1 MGKDHDI
8 IQAVKDRD
16 SYGLQKILTKLGK
29 QSKNKLLGSSKKGGI
44 NYQDS
49 DGMSAL
55 HQAALV
61 GNLDMMQLLLEN
73 GSSVSI
79 QDNKGMLAL
88 HYAAWQGKS
97 EPVHML
103 LQWQSPTN
111 EQAKE
116 GEAPLHLACQHGHF
130 DVVNLLLLHHANPTI
145 VNKEWKTPL
154 DLACEF
160 GRYRVVDLLLRSN
173 LCAGLLAESPN
184 DMIDNNRT
192 TCIHLAAK
200 NGHIEIIR
208 LLLQA
213 GVNINRST
221 LRGTCLHEA
230 ALCGKTDVV
239 KLLLD
244 CGVDVNKSN
253 SYDQTALDIVTTY
266 TTTRAARDLKQLLKE
281 ASFAVK
287 ARAVKDFCDLY
298 DTKSLAFREGDIIKV
313 IEQGENA
320 WKGVVISDNRRM
332 SKPGYFPPENVVLID
347 SSDCH
352 GYIHHHHDHNGAL
365 YLTGHHVHPQTHT
378 QYSSNPES
386 HNVNGR
392 PFDNHNHVGEHNLHN
407 HHGDWASP
415 TPYSIVSDLRT
426 ASPAKGSPTNSNRNS
441 AASSDSGRGYSTG
454 HLEPKV
460 THNYAN
466 VQINNQHRLSGQSYE
481 SGVSSRQSY
490 HSTSSSSVGSLDRL
504 EEGGY
509 SSQINV
515 AELVHAGL
523 PDHEVLRCWLRDLRF
538 EDYHGNFL
546 QAGYDMPTIS
556 RMTPEDLT
564 AIGITKPGHRKR
576 LKAEIARLNIHDGI
590 PDHKPTSVMEWLHL
604 LNLEQYHATLVN
616 QGYDSVDYVTDITWE
631 DLEEI
636 GIQKL
641 GHQKKIMLA
650 IERLKR
656 IMSGSKRLSTM
667 DNNKRSSGEALEPPA
682 NNNTRWSA
690 GEVMSSSYNGQD
702 MAGGM
707 PYKPRRSSSSEN
719 SNNANI
725 EFSSATSSP
734 FKNRHSSESSIDSC
748 FLPPSP
754 SGSSTS
760 SYQPDVVA
768 IQVKRSS
775 SQSGPAPY
783 QKESRDMSGQTIT
796 YQSFQVPATGQRL
809 SDSMDR
815 ETTPTGDDMM
825 YIVQGSPKS
834 SLPVATVVPKAA
846 IKPKPV
852 AKIIAKTKRTSRECS
867 PDIIDIEKHEIEK
880 NQDVCHSPS
889 HNGGQRKSDH
899 IYDQPQIHNMS
910 PSHKK
915 IELQEIPGSPQTHKI
930 NKNGA
935 VTDPIFVSTQHEVT
949 SQSQNSPQ
957 QGSPSGKSRKVPP
970 PPPPK
975 RTNSITQRSDIGVKE
990 QRSPHFAG
998 SIPKSAIQ
1006 GQTVGNKQD
1015 QSSHV
1020 KEQAFANCV
1029 QSLSQRFGRKREE
1042 SCNSDEVC
1050 SSDGEE
1056 FPPPP
1061 PPVAMDIITP
1071 KLHNYGIPSKE
1082 EKSSM
1087 GSEYRHQGK
1096 PKVEHSMSPGT
1107 VVSSTQHSPAKTV
1120 SVNEETNEGNVESTF
1135 GVKLRTQPTVSVT
1148 AQGTPPPTPPPKSHG
1163 TIQGG
1168 AHSVSRTAP
1177 AVSHPKPSLPPKVS
1191 SVNGGHPPHPISSVH
1206 SEIGSA
1212 REKRKDSNPGLDLNT
1227 STSSVDSNTL
1237 PFANENVGTI
1247 KQRTPT
1253 TKPSVVLISEE
1264 LDQGNSHMFQHLSAG
1279 THTVSSTHHPVTSHK
1294 ESKKPVVPKKPGV
1307 AMGMPSGFNTA
1318 KPSGGDVLNDI
1329 DNMLQGLTDELDAM
1343 LEEEMNLE

>member
-1 MGKDHDI
+1 MSQKMT
-8 IQAVKDRD
+8 RP
-16 SYGLQKILTKLGK
+16 GLKR
-29 QSKNKLLGSSKKGGI
+29 
-44 NYQDS
+44 
-49 DGMSAL
+49 
-55 HQAALV
+55 
-61 GNLDMMQLLLEN
+61 
-73 GSSVSI
+73 SVSA
-79 QDNKGMLAL
+79 M
-88 HYAAWQGKS
+88 
-97 EPVHML
+97 
-103 LQWQSPTN
+103 
-111 EQAKE
+111 
-116 GEAPLHLACQHGHF
+116 
-130 DVVNLLLLHHANPTI
+130 DVGYTIGNPYVTH
-145 VNKEWKTPL
+145 K
-154 DLACEF
+154 
-160 GRYRVVDLLLRSN
+160 
-173 LCAGLLAESPN
+173 
-184 DMIDNNRT
+184 
-192 TCIHLAAK
+192 
-200 NGHIEIIR
+200 
-208 LLLQA
+208 
-213 GVNINRST
+213 
-221 LRGTCLHEA
+221 
-230 ALCGKTDVV
+230 
-239 KLLLD
+239 

-287 ARAVKDFCDLY
+287 ARAVKDYCDLY

-347 SSDCH
+347 SSVHTLKRGRRAPSLPSMQQVPDLLSRSPGNYHYTNHDVNHYGSVGADDSFPPPPSPLLSSLSPNKDCH

-378 QYSSNPES
+378 QYSSVPDS

-392 PFDNHNHVGEHNLHN
+392 PYDNHNHVGEHNLHN

-415 TPYSIVSDLRT
+415 TPYSIVGDLRT

-509 SSQINV
+509 SSQVNV

-616 QGYDSVDYVTDITWE
+616 QGYDNVDYVTDITWE

-725 EFSSATSSP
+725 DFSSATSSP
-734 FKNRHSSESSIDSC
+734 FRNRHSSESSIDSC

-768 IQVKRSS
+768 IQVKRST

-815 ETTPTGDDMM
+815 ETTPTGDDVM
-825 YIVQGSPKS
+825 YIVQGSPKT

-889 HNGGQRKSDH
+889 HNGGHRKSDH
-899 IYDQPQIHNMS
+899 IYDQPQIHSSMS
-910 PSHKK
+910 PCHKK
-915 IELQEIPGSPQTHKI
+915 IELQEIPGSPKTPVHKI

-935 VTDPIFVSTQHEVT
+935 VTEPIFVSTQQEVT
-949 SQSQNSPQ
+949 SQPQNSPQ

-975 RTNSITQRSDIGVKE
+975 RTNSITQRSDLGGKE
-990 QRSPHFAG
+990 PRSPHFAG
-998 SIPKSAIQ
+998 SIPKSAVQ
-1006 GQTVGNKQD
+1006 GQPVVNKPE

-1042 SCNSDEVC
+1042 SCNSDEVG

-1096 PKVEHSMSPGT
+1096 VKVEHGMSPGT
-1107 VVSSTQHSPAKTV
+1107 VVSSTHSPAKTV
-1120 SVNEETNEGNVESTF
+1120 SASEDTNEGNVESTF

-1163 TIQGG
+1163 VVQGV
-1168 AHSVSRTAP
+1168 AQSVSRTNP
-1177 AVSHPKPSLPPKVS
+1177 IVSHPKPSPPPKVS
-1191 SVNGGHPPHPISSVH
+1191 SVNGGHSPHPIRSVH

-1212 REKRKDSNPGLDLNT
+1212 RDKRKDSNPSLDLNT

-1264 LDQGNSHMFQHLSAG
+1264 FGQGNSHVFQHLSGG
-1279 THTVSSTHHPVTSHK
+1279 TNTVSATQHPVTSHR
-1294 ESKKPVVPKKPGV
+1294 ELKKPAVPKKPGV
-1307 AMGMPSGFNTA
+1307 SMVMTSGHTTT
-1318 KPSGGDVLNDI
+1318 KPAGGDVLNDI

>member
-1 MGKDHDI
+1 MKD
-8 IQAVKDRD
+8 
-16 SYGLQKILTKLGK
+16 Y
-29 QSKNKLLGSSKKGGI
+29 
-44 NYQDS
+44 
-49 DGMSAL
+49 
-55 HQAALV
+55 
-61 GNLDMMQLLLEN
+61 
-73 GSSVSI
+73 
-79 QDNKGMLAL
+79 
-88 HYAAWQGKS
+88 
-97 EPVHML
+97 
-103 LQWQSPTN
+103 
-111 EQAKE
+111 
-116 GEAPLHLACQHGHF
+116 
-130 DVVNLLLLHHANPTI
+130 
-145 VNKEWKTPL
+145 
-154 DLACEF
+154 
-160 GRYRVVDLLLRSN
+160 
-173 LCAGLLAESPN
+173 
-184 DMIDNNRT
+184 
-192 TCIHLAAK
+192 
-200 NGHIEIIR
+200 
-208 LLLQA
+208 
-213 GVNINRST
+213 
-221 LRGTCLHEA
+221 
-230 ALCGKTDVV
+230 
-239 KLLLD
+239 
-244 CGVDVNKSN
+244 
-253 SYDQTALDIVTTY
+253 
-266 TTTRAARDLKQLLKE
+266 
-281 ASFAVK
+281 
-287 ARAVKDFCDLY
+287 CDLY

-347 SSDCH
+347 SSAHTLKRGKRAPSLPSMQQVPDLLNRSNPGNFHYTNHDVNHYGSIGADDSFPPPPSSLVAPISPNKDCH

-378 QYSSNPES
+378 HYSSLPDS

-392 PFDNHNHVGEHNLHN
+392 PYDNHNHVGEHNLHN

-415 TPYSIVSDLRT
+415 TPYSIVGDLRT

-616 QGYDSVDYVTDITWE
+616 QGYDNVDYVTDITWE

-725 EFSSATSSP
+725 DFSSATSSP
-734 FKNRHSSESSIDSC
+734 FRNRHSSESSIDSC

-754 SGSSTS
+754 SGSSSS

-783 QKESRDMSGQTIT
+783 HKESRDMSGQTIT

-815 ETTPTGDDMM
+815 ETTPTGDDVM
-825 YIVQGSPKS
+825 YIVQGSPKAS
-834 SLPVATVVPKAA
+834 VPVATVVPKAA

-880 NQDVCHSPS
+880 NQDVCQSPS
-889 HNGGQRKSDH
+889 HNGGHRKSDH
-899 IYDQPQIHNMS
+899 IYDQPQIHSSMS
-910 PSHKK
+910 PCHKK
-915 IELQEIPGSPQTHKI
+915 IEPQEIPGSPKTPIHKV

-935 VTDPIFVSTQHEVT
+935 VTEPIFVSTQQEVT
-949 SQSQNSPQ
+949 SHPQNSPQ

-975 RTNSITQRSDIGVKE
+975 RTNSITQRSDHAVKE
-990 QRSPHFAG
+990 PRSPHFAG
-998 SIPKSAIQ
+998 SIPKSAVQ
-1006 GQTVGNKQD
+1006 GQTPGNKPELI
-1015 QSSHV
+1015 SHG

-1042 SCNSDEVC
+1042 SCNSDEVG

-1096 PKVEHSMSPGT
+1096 VKVEHNVAPGT
-1107 VVSSTQHSPAKTV
+1107 VVSSTTHSPAKTV
-1120 SVNEETNEGNVESTF
+1120 SKSEDTNEGNVESTF

-1148 AQGTPPPTPPPKSHG
+1148 AQGTPPPTPPPKTHSVV
-1163 TIQGG
+1163 QGG
-1168 AHSVSRTAP
+1168 AQPVSRTNP
-1177 AVSHPKPSLPPKVS
+1177 IVSHPKPSPPPKVS
-1191 SVNGGHPPHPISSVH
+1191 SMNGGLPPHPASSVH

-1212 REKRKDSNPGLDLNT
+1212 RDRRKDSNPTLDLNT

-1264 LDQGNSHMFQHLSAG
+1264 LGQNNSHMFDHLSG
-1279 THTVSSTHHPVTSHK
+1279 STNTVTATQHPITSHR
-1294 ESKKPVVPKKPGV
+1294 EIKKPTVPKKPGV
-1307 AMGMPSGFNTA
+1307 AMVTPSGHN
-1318 KPSGGDVLNDI
+1318 KPAGGDVLNDI